1 VCVWVY
7 MYINGGRQ
15 RKYSKTLDPISWTRR
30 LRVLQLKIEKNKNNP
45 TYPRKHERRFL
56 QVVPIFLRLQI
67 EKKDLLASNGVQPV
81 WNQPAS
87 FQWPTLH
94 SVIITSIGPSCTNLF
109 SLTPTWHT
117 HTHRHR
123 VVVYPH
129 VREMKRLSAKCGTHS
144 LDELDDPV
152 KAIPTAILN
161 D

>member
-1 VCVWVY
+1 MAHFALCNYYVDWSFVY
-7 MYINGGRQ
+7 Q
-15 RKYSKTLDPISWTRR
+15 F
-30 LRVLQLKIEKNKNNP
+30 V
-45 TYPRKHERRFL
+45 
-56 QVVPIFLRLQI
+56 
-67 EKKDLLASNGVQPV
+67 
-81 WNQPAS
+81 
-87 FQWPTLH
+87 
-94 SVIITSIGPSCTNLF
+94 F
-109 SLTPTWHT
+109 SHPHLTHT

>member
-117 HTHRHR
+117 HTHTDTASSSTLTFVKWRDYQPNVGLTLLTSWTIR
-123 VVVYPH
+123 SRLYP
-129 VREMKRLSAKCGTHS
+129 RQF
-144 LDELDDPV
+144 
-152 KAIPTAILN
+152 
-161 D
+161 

>member
-1 VCVWVY
+1 
-7 MYINGGRQ
+7 MADDSGNI
-15 RKYSKTLDPISWTRR
+15 PR
-30 LRVLQLKIEKNKNNP
+30 LLIQFREREGYVFYNWKNKNNS

-129 VREMKRLSAKCGTHS
+129 VREMKRLSAECGTHS

-152 KAIPTAILN
+152 KAIPTTILN